1 MRMQTIVGR
10 GGPWNH
16 SLIRGGQH
24 VLRNT
29 RKQLAASALVVFVVH
44 LPSVMSQPSRPRFR
58 KFFKSLRHRVS
69 SGSNRSSSPQPTES
83 SQGPSPGPNPRP
95 RSPLPAPA
103 ESSPAPHPDPS
114 RSLHT
119 VTALSSPLPNPYQL
133 LLPSS
138 PSPEHPALFSRTE
151 KVKELGS
158 TGWAALKAALKIVE
172 KVSGALPPLQ
182 MAVGGLLVVIEHRCA
197 YHFADDEDID

>member
-1 MRMQTIVGR
+1 MSNTCKHLGV
-10 GGPWNH
+10 PAC
-16 SLIRGGQH
+16 SLP
-24 VLRNT
+24 
-29 RKQLAASALVVFVVH
+29 

-58 KFFKSLRHRVS
+58 KFFKSLKHRVS
-69 SGSNRSSSPQPTES
+69 SGFNRSSSPQPTES
-83 SQGPSPGPNPRP
+83 SQGPSPSPNPRP
-95 RSPLPAPA
+95 SSPLPSPA

-119 VTALSSPLPNPYQL
+119 VAELSPSLPTPYQS

-138 PSPEHPALFSRTE
+138 PSPEHPAPSSRTE
-151 KVKELGS
+151 KMKEWGS

-182 MAVGGLLVVIEHRCA
+182 MAVGGLLVVIEH
-197 YHFADDEDID
+197 IDVRITLQTTRTSTDAGE